1 MENVDINIIIAKII
15 LIANHLFFDCFQPH
29 PTSEDIVIV
38 QENEYCQSEKM
49 PIFIGAI
56 YAYKGLLLV
65 RLFFAEYVT
74 YDIYKKWKRS
84 MKQEK
89 R

>member
-1 MENVDINIIIAKII
+1 MENYLV
-15 LIANHLFFDCFQPH
+15 FVYFQPH

-65 RLFFAEYVT
+65 RLFYRCEKESAIRAKIKASKMFM
-74 YDIYKKWKRS
+74 
-84 MKQEK
+84 MKFY
-89 R
+89 